1 MMSHPAASEPT
12 VPHSVTPSSL
22 PAPKSPMARV
32 RTGVIVALVFLS
44 ALALGGWVWALMTLV
59 AMAQCFEELRTMLL
73 VREQTA
79 SRIAF
84 YSAIVPLVILAQL
97 GKVDWFWPVLM
108 MGFTL
113 SCFQWLFKSPKRT
126 IADLGATLLAM
137 IYTGF
142 LPLHAILIRNF
153 DLHALVHHPF
163 WQQTGVQLLF
173 LIIGVIACS
182 DIGAYYVGKAFG
194 KHLLSP
200 ELSPKKTQE
209 GAFGGLIAGLIFGLG
224 VAMAIN
230 FPLHHAFILSTLL
243 VICGAL
249 GDLVESKLKREA
261 GVKDSGGL
269 LEGHGG
275 LLDRLDSYL
284 FSVAV
289 AYYYIH
295 WIVREDGIA
304 KELPAL
310 LSQLLSG
317 HW

>member
-1 MMSHPAASEPT
+1 MSQSTTSEPLS
-12 VPHSVTPSSL
+12 PQNVTPPL
-22 PAPKSPMARV
+22 PQKSPMARV

-44 ALALGGWVWALMTLV
+44 ALALGGWVWALMALV
-59 AMAQCFEELRTMLL
+59 AMAQCFEELRKMLL

-84 YSAIVPLVILAQL
+84 YSAIIPLTILAQL

-137 IYTGF
+137 LYTGF

-153 DLHALVHHPF
+153 DLQQFATHPF

-209 GAFGGLIAGLIFGLG
+209 GAFGGLIAGLLFGLS
-224 VAMAIN
+224 VALVIN

-269 LEGHGG
+269 LAGHGG

-304 KELPAL
+304 KEWASL

-317 HW
+317 H